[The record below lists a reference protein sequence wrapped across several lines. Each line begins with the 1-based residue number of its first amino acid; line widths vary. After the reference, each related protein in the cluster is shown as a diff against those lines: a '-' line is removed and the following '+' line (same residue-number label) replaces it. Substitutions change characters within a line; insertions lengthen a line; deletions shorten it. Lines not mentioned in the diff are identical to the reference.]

1 MRQQL
6 KLSDDRERA
15 VVDLWRRGHLSEGSI
30 QLYLQWIRRFRAFC
44 KRNALAE
51 IEELTLAGVSRFCSE
66 YSGPRVKKRR
76 VSAGSRGVARNA
88 LHAWACALQALGIA
102 LPLWRE
108 EQPPPVLPPLLEEY
122 RAYRRA
128 HNGVAETTL
137 RRDLGIAQS
146 FFAFLRGN
154 RRTIER
160 LTIAHVDSF
169 VKGVSATMT
178 KGTVADICSYLRAF
192 LRFLYA
198 TGKLPSDLAR
208 NVVGPRFRLSERPP
222 RTLPWLDVKR
232 ILQAVRRKESP
243 GKRDF
248 AILLLLAA
256 YGMGAAEVLS
266 LRLRDIDW
274 KSGIL
279 HIRRPKTNVL
289 IELPLL
295 PAVAKALTDYL
306 RWERPPV
313 QSIEL
318 VFLRKNMPYGPMTS
332 GAIRHRVRYYADL
345 AGLSAKVL
353 GAHIFRHSHAS
364 RQVDSGANLKIVSE
378 ILGHRSSS
386 STSVYVRVA
395 LKRLRSVG
403 LPVPS

>member
-1 MRQQL
+1 MRQRL

-15 VVDLWRRGHLSEGSI
+15 VVNLWRRGHLSAGTI
-30 QLYLQWIRRFRAFC
+30 QIYLEWIRRFRAFC
-44 KRNALAE
+44 EQNELVE
-51 IEELTLAGVSRFCSE
+51 IEQLTLAGVSRFSSE
-66 YSGPRVKKRR
+66 YIGPRLKKRR
-76 VSAGSRGVARNA
+76 ISARSRDVARNA
-88 LHAWACALQALGIA
+88 LRAWACALQTMGTA
-102 LPLWRE
+102 LPAWRE
-108 EQPPPVLPPLLEEY
+108 ERPQPVLPPLLAEY
-122 RAYRRA
+122 REYRRA
-128 HNGVAETTL
+128 HNGVAESTL
-137 RRDLGIAQS
+137 RRDLGIAEG
-146 FFAFLRGN
+146 FLALLRRK

-160 LTIAHVDSF
+160 ATISDVDSF
-169 VKGVSATMT
+169 VQGVSATMA

-198 TGKLPSDLAR
+198 TGKLSSDLAR
-208 NVVGPRFRLSERPP
+208 NIVGPRFRLSDRPL
-222 RTLPWLDVKR
+222 RILPWQDVKR
-232 ILQAVRRKESP
+232 ILQSVRRKESP

-248 AILLLLAA
+248 AILLLLSA

-313 QSIEL
+313 QSTEL

-332 GAIRHRVRYYADL
+332 GAIRHRVRHYADL

-353 GAHIFRHSHAS
+353 GSHIFRHSHAS

-395 LKRLRSVG
+395 LKRLRAVG
-403 LPVPS
+403 LPVPL

>member
-76 VSAGSRGVARNA
+76 ISAGSRAVARNA

-108 EQPPPVLPPLLEEY
+108 VQAPPVLPPLLEEY

-146 FFAFLRGN
+146 FLAFLRGN

-160 LTIAHVDSF
+160 LTIAHVDCF

-198 TGKLPSDLAR
+198 TGKLSSDLAC

-222 RTLPWLDVKR
+222 RTLPWQDVKR
-232 ILQAVRRKESP
+232 ILQAVKRKESP

-248 AILLLLAA
+248 AILLLLSA

-279 HIRRPKTNVL
+279 HIRRPKTNVR

-318 VFLRKNMPYGPMTS
+318 VFLRKNMPYVPMTS

>member
-1 MRQQL
+1 MRQRL
-6 KLSDDRERA
+6 KLLNDRERA
-15 VVDLWRRGHLSEGSI
+15 VVDLWRRGHLSAGTI
-30 QLYLQWIRRFRAFC
+30 RIYLDWIRRFRAFC
-44 KRNALAE
+44 EQYELAE
-51 IEELTLAGVSRFCSE
+51 IEELTLAGVSRFSSE
-66 YSGPRVKKRR
+66 YIGPRVKKTRI
-76 VSAGSRGVARNA
+76 SARSRDVARNA
-88 LHAWACALQALGIA
+88 LHAWACALQTLGIA
-102 LPLWRE
+102 LPSWRE
-108 EQPPPVLPPLLEEY
+108 EQAPPELPPLLAEY

-128 HNGVAETTL
+128 HNGVAESTL
-137 RRDLGIAQS
+137 RRDLGIAES
-146 FFAFLRGN
+146 FLAFLRRN

-160 LTIAHVDSF
+160 LTLSNVDSF
-169 VKGVSATMT
+169 VKVVSATMT
-178 KGTVADICSYLRAF
+178 KGTVADICSCLRAF

-198 TGKLPSDLAR
+198 TGKLSSDLAR

-222 RTLPWLDVKR
+222 RILPWQDVKR
-232 ILQAVRRKESP
+232 ILQAVRRTESP

-248 AILLLLAA
+248 AILLLLSA

-313 QSIEL
+313 QSIEF

-332 GAIRHRVRYYADL
+332 GAIRHRIRYYADL
-345 AGLSAKVL
+345 AGLSMKVL